1 VRTPLCDLLGIEHPI
16 VQAPF
21 GLWTSAE
28 LVAEVSNAG
37 GLGSLG
43 ASQRPLDDLRRQLE
57 RVRELTDRPFAVNH
71 VARSHDEEAVEA
83 TLAARP
89 KVMSYATGEAGDLV
103 ERAHAAGSLFMQ
115 QVGSVQEA
123 TQAAERG
130 VDVVIAQGSESG
142 GYGGFVSALAL
153 VPQVVD
159 AVAPIPVIAAGGV
172 ADGRGLAAVLMLGAQ
187 GVNIG
192 TRFVA
197 SNEALVDDEWKRAIV
212 AAASEDAVKLEFWNS
227 LMPVKPGMY
236 ETLPRALR
244 TPFVDEWN
252 ARREDAEREAESLLA
267 QVRASVQERRSHE
280 FVPFTGQSAG
290 LIQEVLPAAEIVARF
305 VAEAEAALER
315 VRGLPAGSVSPR

>member
-115 QVGSVQEA
+115 QVGSVQDA

-197 SNEALVDDEWKRAIV
+197 SNEALVDDDWKRAIV

-227 LMPVKPGMY
+227 LMPVEPGMY

-315 VRGLPAGSVSPR
+315 VRGLPAGSVSSR

>member
-1 VRTPLCDLLGIEHPI
+1 MRTPVCDLLGIEHPI

-28 LVAEVSNAG
+28 LVSEVSNAG

-43 ASQRPLDDLRRQLE
+43 ASQRTVDDLQRELE

-71 VARSHDEEAVEA
+71 IARSHDEEAVAA
-83 TLAARP
+83 TLAASP
-89 KVMSYATGEAGDLV
+89 KVVSYATGEPGDLV
-103 ERAHAAGSLFMQ
+103 DRAHAAGSLFMQ
-115 QVGSVQEA
+115 QVGSVREA
-123 TQAAERG
+123 AQAAERG
-130 VDVVIAQGSESG
+130 VDVIIAQGSESG
-142 GYGGFVSALAL
+142 GYGGFVSTLAL

-187 GVNIG
+187 GVNVG

-197 SNEALVDDEWKRAIV
+197 SNEARVDDEWKQAIV

-227 LMPVKPGMY
+227 LMPLEPGMY

-252 ARREDAEREAESLLA
+252 ARRVDAEREAESLLA
-267 QVRASVQERRSHE
+267 QVRSAVEERRSHE
-280 FVPFTGQSAG
+280 VVPFTGQTAG
-290 LIQEVLPAAEIVARF
+290 LVKEVLPAAEIVARF
-305 VAEAEAALER
+305 VAEAEEALER
-315 VRGLPAGSVSPR
+315 AEALRAASGSVR